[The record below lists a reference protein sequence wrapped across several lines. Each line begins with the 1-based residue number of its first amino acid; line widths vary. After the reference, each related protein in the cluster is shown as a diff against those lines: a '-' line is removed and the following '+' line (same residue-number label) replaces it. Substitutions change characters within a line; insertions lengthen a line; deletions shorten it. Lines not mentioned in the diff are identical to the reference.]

1 MPGSI
6 QRIGDQGWLALLGGG
21 EFSFGE
27 TLETDGM
34 WVSKLDEGPVGFLP
48 TASGSSDYAA
58 NFSDYLKESFGRES
72 VLIPVYRARD
82 ARRRKNV
89 DRIDEAAAIYIGGGI
104 TDQLVETLQD
114 TAALE
119 ALGRKLGSGGIVVAI
134 AGATQAF
141 GVLVRSLLGR
151 DVVSGFGW
159 LPGGVIEPN
168 FDPGHDR
175 RLRKLMEQR
184 GVQWGLG
191 LPAGS
196 AVLLGPAGQQEMAG
210 PIFVLEDS
218 DGDFEILE
226 SPITEEG

>member
-1 MPGSI
+1 M
-6 QRIGDQGWLALLGGG
+6 
-21 EFSFGE
+21 
-27 TLETDGM
+27 
-34 WVSKLDEGPVGFLP
+34 
-48 TASGSSDYAA
+48 
-58 NFSDYLKESFGRES
+58 
-72 VLIPVYRARD
+72 
-82 ARRRKNV
+82 
-89 DRIDEAAAIYIGGGI
+89 DRIDEAAASYIGGGI
-104 TDQLVETLQD
+104 TDQLVEPLQD

-119 ALGRKLGSGGIVVAI
+119 ALGRKLASGGIVVAI

>member
-1 MPGSI
+1 MSI
-6 QRIGDQGWLALLGGG
+6 DQ
-21 EFSFGE
+21 
-27 TLETDGM
+27 
-34 WVSKLDEGPVGFLP
+34 
-48 TASGSSDYAA
+48 
-58 NFSDYLKESFGRES
+58 
-72 VLIPVYRARD
+72 
-82 ARRRKNV
+82 
-89 DRIDEAAAIYIGGGI
+89 AAAVYIGGGI

-119 ALGRKLGSGGIVVAI
+119 ALGRKLACGGLVVAI

-151 DVVSGFGW
+151 DILPGFGW

-175 RLRKLMEQR
+175 RLRQLMEQE

-196 AVLLGPAGQQEMAG
+196 AVLLGPAGEQELLG
-210 PIFVLEDS
+210 PLFELEDS

-226 SPITEEG
+226 GLTTDEGR